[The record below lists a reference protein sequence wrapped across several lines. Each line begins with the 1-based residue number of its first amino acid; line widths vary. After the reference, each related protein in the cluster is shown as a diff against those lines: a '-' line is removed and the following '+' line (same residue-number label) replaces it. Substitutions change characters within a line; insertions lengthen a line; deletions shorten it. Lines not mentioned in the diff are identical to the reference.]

1 MNKRKVHGIKLGLFI
16 LLYFAIHSFL
26 YAQVPKTSLRD
37 SLYLLNGLKT
47 ATETEAEKKLFETE
61 MKMLEDSGI
70 AFYALKQKSK
80 APDFNLKNSKSKE
93 IKLSTELQKG
103 PVVLVWY
110 RGGWNPFC
118 ALTLRYLQA
127 YLPQFKTYGTQIFA
141 LSAESPEKMTQT
153 KLKNKLS
160 FELLQDADNQ
170 TAAAYGLKY
179 TLNDSLAGVYE
190 THYKL
195 KTHYGKQV
203 NSFPLTAAYIIHP
216 NGKIVYAFVDINYKN
231 RVSPTDLLRV
241 LKGMGF
247 SPAPK

>member
-1 MNKRKVHGIKLGLFI
+1 MNKRKAHGIKLGLFI
-16 LLYFAIHSFL
+16 LACFAFHSTVT
-26 YAQVPKTSLRD
+26 AQLPKTSLRD
-37 SLYLLNGLKT
+37 SLYLLNGLQS
-47 ATETEAEKKLFETE
+47 ATESEAEKKLFETE

-80 APDFNLKNSKSKE
+80 APDFKLKNSKSKE

-141 LSAESPEKMTQT
+141 LSAESPEKMGQT

-216 NGKIVYAFVDINYKN
+216 NGKIVYAFVDSNYKN

-247 SPAPK
+247 SPAAK